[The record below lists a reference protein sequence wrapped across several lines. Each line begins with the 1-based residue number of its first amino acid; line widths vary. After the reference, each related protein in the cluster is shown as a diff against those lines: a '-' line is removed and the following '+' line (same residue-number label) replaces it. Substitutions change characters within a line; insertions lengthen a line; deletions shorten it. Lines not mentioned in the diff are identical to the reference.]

1 MLLNG
6 GDYTYF
12 RYYQSRKST
21 RYFIS
26 GRMNQITSLYVY
38 KVIGQASAGVEARDL
53 VEGLGLA
60 YDGPVDPTRM
70 VSSTEYYDFFAA
82 LAERD
87 PNGLELPLRIGAAM
101 HSDEYGA
108 FGLAW
113 KSAPDLRGSYTR
125 SERYGRV
132 LGSAETYSLEQCA
145 EGLFYSLH
153 KTGDGS
159 LGMLLSNEAS
169 LSAVVTISQE
179 VSSAPFVPQAVF
191 FKHAPRGDE
200 SVYTDHFGCPVH
212 FESGRDALLV
222 SEQSLAA
229 PNKLGDETIAR
240 FFDRHLEQELAA
252 RADENSLDKRV
263 RITVAQL
270 LSEGV
275 PTLSL
280 IASKL
285 GMSSRTLQRRLSDKG
300 QSYQNLV
307 DLARQELA
315 QQLLRDT
322 DYSLAEIAFLTG
334 FAEQSGFTRAF
345 KRWAGR
351 TPRSYRLESTIS

>member
-1 MLLNG
+1 M
-6 GDYTYF
+6 
-12 RYYQSRKST
+12 S
-21 RYFIS
+21 
-26 GRMNQITSLYVY
+26 QITSLYVY
-38 KVIGQASAGVEARDL
+38 KVVGQASDGVETRDL

-60 YDGPVDPTRM
+60 PDGPIDPAQM
-70 VSSTEYYDFFAA
+70 VSSTHYYEFFAA

-87 PNGLELPLRIGAAM
+87 PGGLQLPLRIGAAM
-101 HSDEYGA
+101 RCDEFGA

-113 KSAPDLRGSYTR
+113 KSAPDLYGSYVR

-132 LGSAETYSLEQCA
+132 LGNAESYSLEQSA
-145 EGLFYSLH
+145 EGVFYRLQ
-153 KTGDGS
+153 KAGDGN

-169 LSAVVTISQE
+169 LSAVVAISQE
-179 VSSAPFVPQAVF
+179 VSTAPFIPQAVF
-191 FKHAPRGDE
+191 FKHSPRGDP
-200 SVYTDHFGCPVH
+200 SVYAAHFGCPVH

-222 SEQSLAA
+222 SEESLAA
-229 PNKLGDETIAR
+229 PNKLGDETIAK
-240 FFDRHLEQELAA
+240 FFDHHLEQELA
-252 RADENSLDKRV
+252 RLADVNSLEKRV
-263 RITVAQL
+263 RLAVAQL

-285 GMSSRTLQRRLSDKG
+285 GMSARTLQRRLSDQG
-300 QSYQNLV
+300 QSFQKLV

-322 DYSLAEIAFLTG
+322 NYSLAEVAFLTG

-345 KRWAGR
+345 KRWAGQ
-351 TPRSYRLESTIS
+351 TPRSYRLDVAAN